1 MIFKFIFFVNFA
13 ISSCVGTGDNPLAS
27 AKPWIPVG
35 MEANQLGS
43 LSSGSWL
50 GFCSVELNGEGTII
64 STGDG
69 ATGGILRFGT
79 VIYNKITF
87 LNSICYF
94 FFLQQH
100 TAVGWTN
107 VSP

>member
-13 ISSCVGTGDNPLAS
+13 ISSCVGTGDNPFDS
-27 AKPWIPVG
+27 APPTKPWIPVG

-79 VIYNKITF
+79 VI
-87 LNSICYF
+87 
-94 FFLQQH
+94 H
-100 TAVGWTN
+100 D
-107 VSP
+107 